1 MPTIRSAFP
10 SPLGRRWR
18 EAPDEGSVGLKRRS
32 TPGPSSAC
40 RHLLPRG
47 EGFLFKRFIFVLA
60 IYLAVA
66 FTTPASANTQALE
79 NPKNDSAQSTLPL
92 VPTRHIRFD
101 TDEGTWISLDVS
113 PDGRTLAFELLGD
126 LYTLPIGG
134 GEARAITRGLA
145 FDSQPRYSP
154 DGKRL
159 VYLSDRTGNENVW
172 IADADG
178 RHARQVS
185 LLDDNAVLISPAW
198 SADGTSIYVSEFRP
212 DLTAFELWRYAVD
225 GDGHGERVTRG
236 KTSDN
241 QPKDQRFSALGAVA
255 SRDGKSLWFAGRY
268 GTFDEDMTL
277 PMWNIER
284 RDLATSQD
292 ETIVTNQGSAMR
304 PALSPDGKSLVYAA
318 RFRGKTGLRVRDLVS
333 GADRQLVYPVQ
344 HDDQEGLPSRDLM
357 PGYAF
362 TPDGRALIAAF
373 GGKIHRVELA
383 DGKASIIPFRAQ
395 VDLDIGPSLRRSFKD
410 DTGAV
415 KARLIQAPVAS
426 PDGRRIA
433 FSALGRVYT
442 MELAP
447 DARPHALTPA
457 AVAAFQ
463 PSWSPDGRS
472 VVYASWTAAQGGQIW
487 RIGRDGGT
495 PKALAA
501 AGAYYTSPVF
511 TPDGESIVV
520 LRSSNAERMHTYMEY
535 GPLRQADLIALPL
548 HGGREHR
555 LASGRIGGVPH
566 FTTDPA
572 SVAVMFDDGLN
583 AVKLDGSGR
592 RKLVSVTGPGFYFQE
607 GRVPVDDLRIS
618 PDGHWLLAHIVEQ
631 LYLLRMPAGDAPTL
645 DIDAPAVEHRK
656 LTNVGADFFGWAD
669 GGKAITWAVG
679 STFYRQ
685 PLASVALDPAGVA
698 GAGARPQSGQDGV
711 AAFPAIVEVPR
722 DLPRG
727 LLLLRGAM
735 AVTMRGDEIL
745 ADADILIRD
754 NRIAAVGKRGEI
766 DVPREAAIRDVSGKF
781 IVPGFIDTHD
791 HWAEIRRGV
800 LDLQNWSFLADL
812 AYGKTAGLDPSS
824 LSIDMFAYQ
833 DLLDAG
839 ISLGPRVYTTG
850 PAIFSYNGFT
860 SLQQAKDVLSR
871 YTDHFRTGNLKEYRT
886 GNRRVRQWVAMAAQE
901 LGMQPTTEGA
911 LDMKLDLTQIMD
923 GFAGNEHALTAA
935 PLYKDVIELL
945 AQTRVSY
952 TLTLQISHGGPP
964 AQNYFIE
971 RDQPQDDAKLARF
984 SPPLL
989 AEKKFSRRHWYA
1001 ADEYFYAQIAHGAAQ
1016 AQRAGALLGV
1026 GSHGEVP
1033 GFGIHWEMQAYAAG
1047 GMTPHEVLRAAT
1059 IGSAE
1064 TIGRQDEIGSL
1075 AAGKYAD
1082 LVILEKNPLDDI
1094 RNALAITQVMKN
1106 GRLYDAATLD
1116 QVWPEHKPLAPQWF
1130 SQDRKETDAA
1140 ATK

>member
-1 MPTIRSAFP
+1 
-10 SPLGRRWR
+10 
-18 EAPDEGSVGLKRRS
+18 V
-32 TPGPSSAC
+32 
-40 RHLLPRG
+40 G
-47 EGFLFKRFIFVLA
+47 EGFFFKRFVFVLA
-60 IYLAVA
+60 LGV
-66 FTTPASANTQALE
+66 ASALSTYAPAQAQAPG
-79 NPKNDSAQSTLPL
+79 NPGNGPPQSTLPL

-113 PDGRTLAFELLGD
+113 PDGRSIAFELLGD

-134 GEARAITRGLA
+134 GEARALTRGLA

-154 DGKRL
+154 DGKHL

-172 IADADG
+172 IADAEG
-178 RHARQVS
+178 GHARQIS
-185 LLDDNAVLISPAW
+185 TLDDNAVLTSPAW
-198 SADGTSIYVSEFRP
+198 SADGRSIYVSEFRP
-212 DLTAFELWRYAVD
+212 DLTAYELWRYTVD

-241 QPKDQRFSALGAVA
+241 QPKDQRFSALGAIA
-255 SRDGKSLWFAGRY
+255 TRDAKSLWFAGRY
-268 GTFDEDMTL
+268 GTFDEDMTM

-284 RDLATSQD
+284 RNLATNQD

-333 GADRQLVYPVQ
+333 GADRQLIYPVQ
-344 HDDQEGLPSRDLM
+344 HDDQEGSPSRDLM

-373 GGKIHRVELA
+373 EGKIHRVELA
-383 DGKASIIPFRAQ
+383 DGKASVIPFHAQ

-410 DTGAV
+410 DTGPV
-415 KARLIQAPVAS
+415 KARLIQAPIAS
-426 PDGRRIA
+426 PDGKRIA

-442 MELAP
+442 MELVK
-447 DARPHALTPA
+447 DARPQPVTDVG
-457 AVAAFQ
+457 VAAFQ
-463 PSWSPDGRS
+463 PSWSPDGKS
-472 VVYASWTAAQGGQIW
+472 IVYVSWTAAAGGQIW
-487 RIGRDGGT
+487 RIERNGGT
-495 PKALAA
+495 PRALTKS
-501 AGAYYTSPVF
+501 GAYYTSPVF
-511 TPDGESIVV
+511 TPDGKFIIA
-520 LRSSNAERMHTYMEY
+520 LRSSNVERMHTYMEY
-535 GPLRQADLIALPL
+535 GPLRQAELVMLPL
-548 HGGREHR
+548 GSSRER
-555 LASGRIGGVPH
+555 VLASGHIGGVPQ
-566 FTTDPA
+566 FTTDRTT
-572 SVAVMFDDGLN
+572 VAMMFDDGLN

-592 RKLVSVTGPGFYFQE
+592 RKLVAVTGPGFYFQE

-618 PDGHWLLAHIVEQ
+618 PDGQWLLAQIVEQ
-631 LYLLRMPAGDAPTL
+631 LHLLRMPAGDAPTL
-645 DIDAPAVEHRK
+645 DLDAPSVDHRK
-656 LTNVGADFFGWAD
+656 LTSVGADFFGWAD
-669 GGKAITWAVG
+669 GGRTITWAVG
-679 STFYRQ
+679 STFHRL
-685 PLASVALDPAGVA
+685 PLDSVALAPAGVA
-698 GAGARPQSGQDGV
+698 GTGARPLDGQDGV
-711 AAFPAIVEVPR
+711 EAFPAIVEVPR
-722 DLPRG
+722 DMPHG
-727 LLLLRGAM
+727 TLLLRGAT
-735 AVTMRGDEIL
+735 AITMRGDEVIAH
-745 ADADILIRD
+745 ADVLIRD
-754 NRIAAVGKRGEI
+754 NRIAAVGKRGEV
-766 DVPREAAIRDVSGKF
+766 DVPREAEIRDAAGRF

-800 LDLQNWSFLADL
+800 LDRQNWSFLADL

-839 ISLGPRVYTTG
+839 ISLGPRVFTTG
-850 PAIFSYNGFT
+850 PAIFSYNEFT
-860 SLQQAKDVLSR
+860 SLQQVKDVLSR

-923 GFAGNEHALTAA
+923 GFPGSEHALTAA
-935 PLYKDVIELL
+935 PLYKDVITLL

-971 RDQPQDDAKLARF
+971 RDQPQDDVKLQHF

-1001 ADEYFYAQIAHGAAQ
+1001 PDEYFYAAIAQGAAQ
-1016 AQRAGALLGV
+1016 VQRAGGLLGV
-1026 GSHGEVP
+1026 GAHGEVP
-1033 GFGIHWEMQAYAAG
+1033 GFGLHWEMQAYAAG

-1075 AAGKYAD
+1075 APGKYAD

-1094 RNALAITQVMKN
+1094 RNTLAIAQVMKN

-1116 QVWPEHKPLAPQWF
+1116 EVWPERKPLAPQWF
-1130 SQDRKETDAA
+1130 SRDWDALRA
-1140 ATK
+1140 AKGRQP

>member
-1 MPTIRSAFP
+1 MRRIGSLLKPTLIA
-10 SPLGRRWR
+10 L
-18 EAPDEGSVGLKRRS
+18 AALL
-32 TPGPSSAC
+32 GPSLSIAAAQGS
-40 RHLLPRG
+40 PPTS
-47 EGFLFKRFIFVLA
+47 E
-60 IYLAVA
+60 VA
-66 FTTPASANTQALE
+66 GL
-79 NPKNDSAQSTLPL
+79 DSALPL

-113 PDGRTLAFELLGD
+113 PDGRTIAFELLGD

-154 DGKRL
+154 DGKHL
-159 VYLSDRTGNENVW
+159 VYLSDRSGNENVW
-172 IADADG
+172 IADAEG
-178 RHARQVS
+178 GHARQIS
-185 LLDDNAVLISPAW
+185 TLDDNAVLTSPTW
-198 SADGTSIYVSEFRP
+198 SADGRSIYVSEFRS
-212 DLTAFELWRYAVD
+212 DLTAYELWRYAVD

-268 GTFDEDMTL
+268 GTFDEDMSM
-277 PMWNIER
+277 PMWAIQR
-284 RDLATSQD
+284 RDLATNQD
-292 ETIVTNQGSAMR
+292 ETIVTNQGSALR

-333 GADRQLVYPVQ
+333 GTDRQLIYPVQ
-344 HDDQEGLPSRDLM
+344 HDDQEGSPSRDLM

-362 TPDGRALIAAF
+362 TPDGRALIVAYA
-373 GGKIHRVELA
+373 GKIHRVELA
-383 DGKASIIPFRAQ
+383 DGKASVIPFHAR

-410 DTGAV
+410 DTGPV
-415 KARLIQAPVAS
+415 KARLIQTPVAS
-426 PDGRRIA
+426 PDGKRIA
-433 FSALGRVYT
+433 FSALGHVYT
-442 MELAP
+442 MELAT
-447 DARPHALTPA
+447 DARPRQVTPA
-457 AVAAFQ
+457 GVPAFQ
-463 PSWSPDGRS
+463 PSWSPDGES
-472 VVYASWTAAQGGQIW
+472 IVYVSWTAADGGQVW
-487 RIGRDGGT
+487 RIGSNGGT
-495 PKALAA
+495 PEALTT
-501 AGAYYTSPVF
+501 AGAYYTSPAF
-511 TPDGESIVV
+511 TPDGDSIIA

-535 GPLRQADLIALPL
+535 GPLREADLVALPL
-548 HGGREHR
+548 RGGHERV
-555 LASGRIGGVPH
+555 LASGRIGGTPQ
-566 FTTDPA
+566 FTTDRTTL
-572 SVAVMFDDGLN
+572 AVIFDDGLN

-618 PDGHWLLAHIVEQ
+618 PDGQWLLAQIVEQ

-645 DIDAPAVEHRK
+645 DINAPLVEHRK
-656 LTNVGADFFGWAD
+656 LTSVGADFFAWAD
-669 GGKAITWAVG
+669 GGRTITWAVG

-685 PLASVALDPAGVA
+685 PLASLALDPSGVA
-698 GAGARPQSGQDGV
+698 GTGARPQNGQDGV
-711 AAFPAIVEVPR
+711 ETFPAIVEVPR
-722 DLPRG
+722 DVPHG
-727 LLLLRGAM
+727 TLLLRGAT
-735 AVTMRGDEIL
+735 AITMSGDEVIV
-745 ADADILIRD
+745 DADILIRD
-754 NRIAAVGKRGEI
+754 NRIAAIGKRGEV
-766 DVPREAAIRDVSGKF
+766 DVPADAVIRDVAGKF

-800 LDLQNWSFLADL
+800 LDRQNWSFLTDL

-850 PAIFSYNGFT
+850 PAIFSYNEFRN
-860 SLQQAKDVLSR
+860 LEQAKDVLSR

-923 GFAGNEHALTAA
+923 GFPGSEHSLGVA
-935 PLYKDVIELL
+935 PLYKDVIELV

-971 RDQPQDDAKLARF
+971 RDQPQGDAKLAHL

-1001 ADEYFYAQIAHGAAQ
+1001 PDEYFYSAIARDAAQ
-1016 AQRAGALLGV
+1016 VQRAGGLLGV
-1026 GSHGEVP
+1026 GAHGEVP
-1033 GFGIHWEMQAYAAG
+1033 GFGIHWEMQAYASG

-1059 IGSAE
+1059 MGSAE

-1075 AAGKYAD
+1075 APGKYAD

-1094 RNALAITQVMKN
+1094 RNTLAIDQVMKN
-1106 GRLYDAATLD
+1106 GRLYDAGTLD
-1116 QVWPEHKPLAPQWF
+1116 EVWPEHKPLAPQWF
-1130 SQDRKETDAA
+1130 SNERKEIEAA
-1140 ATK
+1140 GTK